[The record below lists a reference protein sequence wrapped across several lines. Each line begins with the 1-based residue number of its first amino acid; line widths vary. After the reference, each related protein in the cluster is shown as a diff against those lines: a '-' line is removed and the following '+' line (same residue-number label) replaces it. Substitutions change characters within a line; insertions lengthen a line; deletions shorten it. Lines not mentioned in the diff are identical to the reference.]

1 MTTDL
6 SRRRLLALLGVLAGD
21 GCRGPAT
28 LELPRRPVVDALTT
42 IPLSDVRLGGA
53 LGRKLDLCIRNRIF
67 AQDPEKLLEPFRHR
81 AERSCWQTEFWGKW
95 FLSAGAACQYTGD
108 QPWRTRLGQSVREIL
123 DTQSADG
130 YIGNYDR
137 GSHLK
142 GWDVWGRKYTLLGLE
157 AWYDLANDRA
167 ALEGARRLAEH
178 LMREV
183 GPGGADIVT
192 LGLYRGMAAS
202 SVLEPMVRLYR
213 RTNDEREM
221 RFAEYIVGRWSSSK
235 GPQLIEKAGVPVGQ
249 RFPAPKNWWSWENG
263 QKAYEMMSCYSGL
276 LELYRA
282 TGWAPALKA
291 ATRTFESIRDTEIN
305 VAGSG
310 SAAEC
315 WFGGKAH
322 QAEVRPRFM
331 ETCVGVTWMQLC
343 ANLQRLTGE
352 AAFGDEIERTAYNA
366 LAGAM
371 TPDGSS
377 FAQYS
382 WLEGTRKLG
391 ERQCGLEL
399 NCCVANGPRGMMLLP
414 EVAVMM
420 RADGPVVNLYS
431 EGVWKLPQCRLE
443 MKTGY
448 PASGEVN
455 LRVEPVRVAEA
466 FTLWLRVPQW
476 SEQSLV
482 SVNGARPSALQPG
495 GWAAIERIWKAG
507 DQVRLN
513 LDLRPGVVTT
523 AAGGK
528 RYTAMVRGPV
538 ALVRDVRLGG
548 NIDEPVSLAAD
559 DLKPVAAP
567 PGIEMAFAADGGKV
581 TLCDF
586 ASAGN
591 TWDARSRYRTW
602 MAAT

>member
-6 SRRRLLALLGVLAGD
+6 SRRHLLALMGLLAGD
-21 GCRGPAT
+21 GCRTPAP
-28 LELPRRPVVDALTT
+28 LQLPRRPVTDALTS
-42 IPLSDVRLGGA
+42 IPLGDVRLGGT
-53 LGRKLDLCIRNRIF
+53 LGRKLDLCIRNRVF

-81 AERSCWQTEFWGKW
+81 EERSCWQTEFWGKW
-95 FLSAGAACQYTGD
+95 FLSASAACQYTGS
-108 QPWRTRLGQSVREIL
+108 QEWRARLGQSVREIL
-123 DTQSADG
+123 DTQSTDG
-130 YIGNYDR
+130 YIGNYAS

-157 AWYDLANDRA
+157 AWYDLANDPA
-167 ALEGARRLAEH
+167 ALRGARRLAEH

-213 RTNDEREM
+213 RTEDEREM
-221 RFAEYIVGRWSSSK
+221 RFAEYIVQRWSSSK

-249 RFPAPKNWWSWENG
+249 RFPPPKDWWSWENG
-263 QKAYEMMSCYSGL
+263 QKAYEMMSCYAGL

-282 TGWAPALKA
+282 TGWAPGLHA

-343 ANLQRLTGE
+343 ANLLRLTGE
-352 AAFGDEIERTAYNA
+352 ARFGDEIERTAYNA

-377 FAQYS
+377 FAQYNG
-382 WLEGTRKLG
+382 LEGVRTLG
-391 ERQCGLEL
+391 ERHCGMEL

-431 EGVWKLPQCRLE
+431 EGVWKLRQCRLE
-443 MKTGY
+443 MKTDY

-455 LRVEPVRVAEA
+455 IRIETARPEA
-466 FTLWLRVPQW
+466 FTLRLRVPQW
-476 SEQSLV
+476 SEQTLV
-482 SVNGARPSALQPG
+482 SVNGARPSALRPG
-495 GWAAIERIWKAG
+495 SWAAIERIWKAG
-507 DQVRLN
+507 DQVRLS
-513 LDLRPGVVTT
+513 LDLRARVVTT
-523 AAGGK
+523 EAGGK
-528 RYTAMVRGPV
+528 RYAAVVRGPV
-538 ALVRDVRLGG
+538 ALARDVRLGG
-548 NIDEPVSLAAD
+548 SIDEAVALGAGEV
-559 DLKPVAAP
+559 KPVAAP
-567 PGIEMAFAADGGKV
+567 QGIEMAFAADGGKV
-581 TLCDF
+581 ALCDF

-591 TWDARSRYRTW
+591 TWDARSQYRTW
-602 MAAT
+602 MPST